1 MGEWE
6 LLDSG
11 QKALYKEAILENYG
25 KVASLEALPKPDLI
39 SKLEEG
45 EDPVA
50 QANNCEVGTDTFG
63 NQRRLTKYE
72 GNEANSDTKQ
82 VFTSGGTD
90 FHEHQIPQKG

>member
-50 QANNCEVGTDTFG
+50 QGTEEGDRSGSRCLVG
-63 NQRRLTKYE
+63 
-72 GNEANSDTKQ
+72 
-82 VFTSGGTD
+82 
-90 FHEHQIPQKG
+90 PQPT